1 MRKSEDKIILELSK
15 KEVNDLFVL
24 LTEYL
29 DLVKR
34 ENGVSRLGKKLREK
48 LKKVS
53 EKSHELQ
60 PWDESEYEKSN
71 AIQFEFS

>member
-1 MRKSEDKIILELSK
+1 MQMRKSEDEIIFELSK

-29 DLVKR
+29 DIVKR

-48 LKKVS
+48 LKNLLVEE
-53 EKSHELQ
+53 EK
-60 PWDESEYEKSN
+60 
-71 AIQFEFS
+71 

>member
-1 MRKSEDKIILELSK
+1 MRKSEDEIILELSK

-24 LTEYL
+24 ITEYL
-29 DLVKR
+29 DIVKR

-53 EKSHELQ
+53 EKSHEL
-60 PWDESEYEKSN
+60 
-71 AIQFEFS
+71 

>member
-1 MRKSEDKIILELSK
+1 MQMRKSEDKIILELSK

-29 DLVKR
+29 DIVKR

-48 LKKVS
+48 LKNLLVEE
-53 EKSHELQ
+53 EK
-60 PWDESEYEKSN
+60 
-71 AIQFEFS
+71 

>member
-1 MRKSEDKIILELSK
+1 MQMRKSEDKIILELSK

-48 LKKVS
+48 LKNLLIEE
-53 EKSHELQ
+53 EK
-60 PWDESEYEKSN
+60 
-71 AIQFEFS
+71 

>member
-53 EKSHELQ
+53 EKSHEL
-60 PWDESEYEKSN
+60 
-71 AIQFEFS
+71 

>member
-1 MRKSEDKIILELSK
+1 MRQMRKSEDKIILELSK
-15 KEVNDLFVL
+15 KEVNDLFIL

-48 LKKVS
+48 LKNLLIEE
-53 EKSHELQ
+53 EK
-60 PWDESEYEKSN
+60 
-71 AIQFEFS
+71 

>member
-1 MRKSEDKIILELSK
+1 MTLVIGIKCKDGEDEIIFELSK

-29 DLVKR
+29 DIVKR

-53 EKSHELQ
+53 EKSHEL
-60 PWDESEYEKSN
+60 
-71 AIQFEFS
+71 

>member
-1 MRKSEDKIILELSK
+1 MQMRKSEDEIILELSK

-34 ENGVSRLGKKLREK
+34 ENGVSRLGKKLRGK
-48 LKKVS
+48 LKNLLVEE
-53 EKSHELQ
+53 EK
-60 PWDESEYEKSN
+60 
-71 AIQFEFS
+71 

>member
-24 LTEYL
+24 ITEYL
-29 DLVKR
+29 DIVKR

-53 EKSHELQ
+53 EKSHEL
-60 PWDESEYEKSN
+60 
-71 AIQFEFS
+71 

>member
-1 MRKSEDKIILELSK
+1 MRKSEDEIILELSK

-29 DLVKR
+29 DIVKR

-48 LKKVS
+48 LKNLLVEE
-53 EKSHELQ
+53 EK
-60 PWDESEYEKSN
+60 
-71 AIQFEFS
+71 

>member
-1 MRKSEDKIILELSK
+1 MQMRKSEDKIILELSK

-29 DLVKR
+29 DIVKR

-48 LKKVS
+48 VKKLLLIEE
-53 EKSHELQ
+53 EK
-60 PWDESEYEKSN
+60 
-71 AIQFEFS
+71 

>member
-1 MRKSEDKIILELSK
+1 MTLVIGIKCKDGEDKIILELSK

-24 LTEYL
+24 ITEYL

-48 LKKVS
+48 LKNLLIEE
-53 EKSHELQ
+53 EK
-60 PWDESEYEKSN
+60 
-71 AIQFEFS
+71 

>member
-1 MRKSEDKIILELSK
+1 MQMRKSEDKIILELSK

-24 LTEYL
+24 ITEYL

-48 LKKVS
+48 LKNLLVEE
-53 EKSHELQ
+53 EK
-60 PWDESEYEKSN
+60 
-71 AIQFEFS
+71 

>member
-48 LKKVS
+48 LKNLLVEE
-53 EKSHELQ
+53 EK
-60 PWDESEYEKSN
+60 
-71 AIQFEFS
+71 

>member
-1 MRKSEDKIILELSK
+1 MQMRQSEDKIILELSK

-29 DLVKR
+29 DIVKR

-48 LKKVS
+48 VKKLLLIEE
-53 EKSHELQ
+53 EK
-60 PWDESEYEKSN
+60 
-71 AIQFEFS
+71 

>member
-1 MRKSEDKIILELSK
+1 MQMRKSEDEIILELSK

-48 LKKVS
+48 LKNLLVEE
-53 EKSHELQ
+53 EK
-60 PWDESEYEKSN
+60 
-71 AIQFEFS
+71 

>member
-1 MRKSEDKIILELSK
+1 MRQMRKKEDKIILELSK

-34 ENGVSRLGKKLREK
+34 ENGVSRLGERLRGK
-48 LKKVS
+48 LKNLLVEE
-53 EKSHELQ
+53 EK
-60 PWDESEYEKSN
+60 
-71 AIQFEFS
+71 

>member
-1 MRKSEDKIILELSK
+1 MQMRKSEDEIIFELSK

-48 LKKVS
+48 LKNLLVEE
-53 EKSHELQ
+53 EK
-60 PWDESEYEKSN
+60 
-71 AIQFEFS
+71 